1 MSLAPWLLAA
11 AASTASFTTPHLA
24 TTPPPHAVQFDGR
37 TYVDHG
43 LVAAGRV
50 PAGTLDFM
58 GDTLGSFSSLGVQA
72 AQWRRTR
79 DGYEGVL
86 WTLPDRGRNDPDAGL
101 FYDYAGRLGRLRMTL
116 RLPRA
121 GQTAGETLTLV
132 PDGGLTL
139 RDFEGQPFTG
149 ADPGAHTVVQGG
161 FTLPSPASGPG
172 AGKISLDAESL
183 QFTADGHFYIG
194 DEYTANVY
202 YFDPAGRLRGVI
214 EPPPAIAPRRDG
226 LPAFGS
232 LQAPQHGRRNNQ
244 GIEGLGLSPDG
255 TRLFVALQ
263 SALVQDTAAGEHAG
277 RRDTRVLVYDVSGH
291 ALPKR
296 PIGHYVVQLP
306 IYTHKGNGKPAD
318 RTAAQSELRVLD
330 DTRFLLLARDGA
342 GLGADKPEPV
352 VYKSILLVDT
362 AGASNL
368 AGSRYERGDT
378 SLLASSASTA
388 LKPGIKPMRWTELI
402 NLLDP
407 DRLAQVGLDLD
418 VAAGPHPGLMSEKWE
433 AMALL
438 PALDPARPDDWLL
451 LVGNDNDFI
460 ARRCVMQGH
469 GCDSAFDNDN
479 RVLVYRL
486 TLPGPAKPR
495 GKHRPR

>member
-11 AASTASFTTPHLA
+11 AAGTASFTTPHLVA
-24 TTPPPHAVQFDGR
+24 TPPPHTVHFGGR
-37 TYVDHG
+37 TYIDHG
-43 LVAAGRV
+43 LVAAGSV

-72 AQWRRTR
+72 GQWRRTQG
-79 DGYEGVL
+79 GYQGLL

-101 FYDYAGRLGRLRMTL
+101 FYDYAARLARFRMTL
-116 RLPRA
+116 RLPGA
-121 GQTAGETLTLV
+121 GQGPGNTLALV

-161 FTLPSPASGPG
+161 VTLPSPASGPG

-183 QFTADGHFYIG
+183 QFTADGHFYLG

-214 EPPPAIAPRRDG
+214 EPPPAIVPRNGG

-232 LQAPQHGRRNNQ
+232 LQAPQRGRRNNQ

-263 SALVQDTAAGEHAG
+263 SALVQDTAEGKHAG
-277 RRDTRVLVYDVSGH
+277 RRDTRVLVYDVGRQP
-291 ALPKR
+291 LPKR

-306 IYTHKGNGKPAD
+306 VYARKADGTPAD
-318 RTAAQSELRVLD
+318 STAAQSELRVLD

-342 GLGADKPEPV
+342 GLGADKPEPM

-362 AGASNL
+362 TGASNL
-368 AGSRYERGDT
+368 AGSRYERGDA
-378 SLLASSASTA
+378 SVLASPASTA
-388 LKPGIKPMRWTELI
+388 LKPGIKPMRWTELV

-407 DRLAQVGLDLD
+407 DLLAQVGLDLD

-433 AMALL
+433 SMALL

-469 GCDSAFDNDN
+469 GCDSAFDNDS

-486 TLPGPAKPR
+486 TLPKPVTPRAKR
-495 GKHRPR
+495 